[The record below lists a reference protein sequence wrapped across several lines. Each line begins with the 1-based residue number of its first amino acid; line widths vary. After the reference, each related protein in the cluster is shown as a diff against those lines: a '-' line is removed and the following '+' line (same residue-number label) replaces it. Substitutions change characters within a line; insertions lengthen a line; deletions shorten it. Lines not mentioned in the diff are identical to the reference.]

1 MSFVE
6 LSAILGNWGEFIGS
20 IAVVATLIYLAIQV
34 RQNSQQ
40 IQDNVSSLQIGAYQD
55 LMSRIADMNKLAIEN
70 PDWAEITIKGAR
82 SPQDLTDTEISRY
95 LTYII
100 TLTRHADMA
109 FLQYEKGLLD
119 RERFIS
125 SLGPFLGVLRASA
138 LARAQVK
145 KSAESEYSIFTV
157 AFKQELVI
165 LVRDAELFA
174 ESNEARPPLSAV
186 RDELVAAISKKG
198 PL

>member
-1 MSFVE
+1 MSFIE

-40 IQDNVSSLQIGAYQD
+40 IQDNVISLQIGAYQD
-55 LMSRIADMNKLAIEN
+55 LMSRIADINKLSIEN

-82 SPQDLTDTEISRY
+82 SPQDLTDTEIGRY

-145 KSAESEYSIFTV
+145 KSAESEYTPFTV

-174 ESNEARPPLSAV
+174 ESNERPPLSAV
-186 RDELVAAISKKG
+186 RDELIAAISKKG